1 MKNMFKVMSPV
12 ALLLALAACGAAA
25 NDAPAAAAPTTEQQ
39 PVVEAPADDQG
50 AEEQPGVDL
59 DIHVALVA
67 HSPESILDDG
77 SFNEGA
83 WQGIQQFAATHS
95 LPANQMQFFQ
105 PHEASDVARID
116 LIADAIS
123 GGANFIVL
131 PGFHFE
137 ASAAEAQVLF
147 PDVKFVLL
155 DASPTGDIAENLV
168 AIHYAEEEAGFLAG
182 YAAVMEGHRHLGF
195 MGGIA
200 VPAVVRFGHG
210 FIQGAE
216 HAATVLG
223 LEAGEIVINYTYL
236 GAFAP
241 SPEVTTQANA
251 WFASGVEVI
260 FVAAGGAGFSVFGAA
275 EQSNALA
282 IGVDVNQAADSET
295 VMTSAMKGLGP
306 SVYAMLTDFMNGNF
320 QGGQE
325 MMFNAAI
332 DGVGLPMAD
341 SRFEHFTTAQYDAI
355 FAELAN
361 GSIVVNNS
369 LQMGDIVAPTVDVIE
384 M

>member
-1 MKNMFKVMSPV
+1 MKSMFKNFFPA
-12 ALLLALAACGAAA
+12 ALLLTLAACGTGTPAPTA
-25 NDAPAAAAPTTEQQ
+25 NQPAAPANQPAAQ
-39 PVVEAPADDQG
+39 APAGDATADTG
-50 AEEQPGVDL
+50 L
-59 DIHVALVA
+59 DIHIALVA

-83 WQGIQQFAATHS
+83 WQGIQQFAAS
-95 LPANQMQFFQ
+95 NGLAANQMQFFQ

-116 LIADAIS
+116 LIADAVA
-123 GGANFIVL
+123 GGANFVVL
-131 PGFHFE
+131 PGFHFV
-137 ASAAEAQVLF
+137 ASSYEAQTLF
-147 PDVKFVLL
+147 PDVTFVLL
-155 DASPTGDIAENLV
+155 DASPAGDIASNLV

-182 YAAVMEGHRHLGF
+182 YAAVMDGHRHLGF

-216 HAATVLG
+216 HAANALG
-223 LEAGEIVINYTYL
+223 LGDDEIIINYTYL
-236 GAFAP
+236 GSFGP
-241 SPEVTTQANA
+241 SPEITTQANA

-275 EQSNALA
+275 EQSNGLA
-282 IGVDVNQAADSET
+282 IGVDVNQAGDSPT
-295 VMTSAMKGLGP
+295 VITSAMKGLGP

-320 QGGQE
+320 QGGRE
-325 MMFNAAI
+325 MLFNAAI

-341 SRFEHFTTAQYDAI
+341 SRFENFSLAQYNAI
-355 FAELAN
+355 FDQLAG
-361 GSIVVNNS
+361 GSIAVNAS
-369 LQMGDIVAPTVDVIE
+369 LEMSDIVVSTVNVIE